1 MTTTSIN
8 EQVSMECS
16 SATLL
21 SPLARLD
28 SGHSRVV
35 LCCQESCD
43 LSIGNDADFG
53 PLRDTIAH
61 VPLQQRA
68 AEAEGPWHLWQRQ
81 QPFGRNDGERNLVG
95 GSSNTIHT
103 QLIHDTG
110 EELLQDRKG
119 GSKQSMYVIRLR
131 NAFAVVRRRRE
142 DVAVNNGDGVKG
154 IVQDTSSKEPGETAT
169 DDQGMATSVPLCS
182 RDGFIVVIH
191 CCFPIFL

>member
-28 SGHSRVV
+28 AGHSRVV

-43 LSIGNDADFG
+43 LGIGNDADFG
-53 PLRDTIAH
+53 PLRDTITH

-68 AEAEGPWHLWQRQ
+68 AEAEGLWHLWQRQ

-95 GSSNTIHT
+95 GSSSTTPT
-103 QLIHDTG
+103 QIMHETG
-110 EELLQDRKG
+110 EELLKDGKGDRQ
-119 GSKQSMYVIRLR
+119 QSMCVIGLW
-131 NAFAVVRRRRE
+131 NAFAVV
-142 DVAVNNGDGVKG
+142 
-154 IVQDTSSKEPGETAT
+154 
-169 DDQGMATSVPLCS
+169 
-182 RDGFIVVIH
+182 
-191 CCFPIFL
+191 